1 VPRPIFRLIAES
13 WRSFQ
18 YQHAAPASETPPSF
32 PHVFDSLVQAA
43 CLYFVVLKPLLFQ
56 SSAGVGRRSVAN
68 GKCPNHQ
75 SLVLPIFY
83 PYLGNGVSVPFEAI
97 ENALSALKRGEMIIV
112 VDDEDRENEGD
123 FICAAESITA
133 EQVDFMLRVGRGT
146 MCVPMSADEAD
157 RLRLK
162 PVIDDS
168 YNTAPHKTAFLTTVD
183 HLEAGTGVS
192 ADNRARTIKELANPQ
207 AGPDDFLRPGHLSPL
222 MAMDGGV
229 LRRAGHTEATVDL
242 MRLAGL
248 RSVGAIIEIC
258 SQGGHGM
265 ADLEELEAIS
275 AQHNIPIISIEELI
289 KYRRIREQ
297 LITRVV
303 EVQIPMRDC
312 GTPRVIAYQVT
323 HEDQE
328 PMAIVW
334 GDLTKVDAPLVRM
347 HSSCFTGDVLNSLR
361 CDCGDQLHMAM
372 QMIHDEGAGAVVYL
386 PQEGRGIGLLAKLK
400 AYKLQDEGL
409 DTVEANHKLGYKA
422 DMRDYMVGLQILK
435 DLGLHKVRL
444 LTNNPKKTEDFV
456 YNAVDLELVEQV
468 PIIAPAHECRTSYMA
483 TKKEKMGHILPDET
497 TAD

>member
-1 VPRPIFRLIAES
+1 M
-13 WRSFQ
+13 
-18 YQHAAPASETPPSF
+18 
-32 PHVFDSLVQAA
+32 
-43 CLYFVVLKPLLFQ
+43 
-56 SSAGVGRRSVAN
+56 
-68 GKCPNHQ
+68 
-75 SLVLPIFY
+75 
-83 PYLGNGVSVPFEAI
+83 PFEAI
-97 ENALSALKRGEMIIV
+97 ENAMAALKRGQMIIV

-133 EQVDFMLRVGRGT
+133 EQVDFMLRIGRGT

-162 PVIDDS
+162 PVMGDS
-168 YNTAPHKTAFLTTVD
+168 FNTAPHKTAFLTTVD
-183 HLEAGTGVS
+183 HREAGTGVS

-207 AGPDDFLRPGHLSPL
+207 AAPDDFLRPGHLSPL

-258 SQGGHGM
+258 SQSGHGM
-265 ADLEELEAIS
+265 ADLEELKSIS
-275 AQHNIPIISIEELI
+275 AQHNIPIITIEELI

-297 LITRVV
+297 LITRIV
-303 EVQIPMRDC
+303 EVEIPMRDC

-323 HEDQE
+323 HEEQE

-334 GDLTKVDAPLVRM
+334 GDITNVDAPLVRM

-372 QMIHDEGAGAVVYL
+372 QMIHNEGAGAVVYL

-400 AYKLQDEGL
+400 AYKLQNEGL
-409 DTVEANHKLGYKA
+409 DTVEANHKLGFKA

-468 PIIAPAHECRTSYMA
+468 PIIAPAHECRNSYMA
-483 TKKEKMGHILPDET
+483 TKKEKMGHILPDDNSHAVNE
-497 TAD
+497 